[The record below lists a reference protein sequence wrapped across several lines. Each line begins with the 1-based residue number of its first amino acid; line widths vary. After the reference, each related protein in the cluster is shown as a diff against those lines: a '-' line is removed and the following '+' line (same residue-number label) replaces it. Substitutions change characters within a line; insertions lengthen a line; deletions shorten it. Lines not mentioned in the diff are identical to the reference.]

1 MLNIRLRHWLAVA
14 LLCLP
19 GLACALQCTESDRKG
34 NRSIASMNVDKAGA
48 VQSFRWSMRTPDGA
62 SCEFDS
68 ADFSPVP
75 RKSGTEFKSPKG
87 CRLFVWR
94 QGNSVVLAPN
104 ACEAHCSGPE
114 AHDYLWPMVFNR
126 RGKGCGK

>member
-1 MLNIRLRHWLAVA
+1 MRPRKLLAVS

-19 GLACALQCTESDRKG
+19 GLAWALQCTESDRKG
-34 NRSIASMNVDKAGA
+34 NRSVASMSVDKAGA
-48 VQSFRWSMRTPDGA
+48 VQSFRWSMRTPGGA

-75 RKSGTEFKSPKG
+75 HRTNVEFKSAKG

-104 ACEAHCSGPE
+104 SCEAQCTGSE
-114 AHDYLWPMVFNR
+114 AHDYLWPMVFDR
-126 RGKGCGK
+126 RGKGCGR